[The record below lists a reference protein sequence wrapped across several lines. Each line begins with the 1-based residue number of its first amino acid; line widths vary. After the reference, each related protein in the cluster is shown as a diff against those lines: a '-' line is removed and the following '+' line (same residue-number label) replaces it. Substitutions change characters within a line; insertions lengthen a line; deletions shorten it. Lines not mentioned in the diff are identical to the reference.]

1 MNKQT
6 DKEPQTAASAPPVPS
21 APGAYDPDPP
31 AAASAP
37 MKKPRASVLKPLTLE
52 EVLNYEPPPGSM
64 LVGDGVIEAGGVALL
79 YGPPGSFKGFAVG
92 HLMACGARG
101 SGRWLGHEVRERF
114 ASLWINCEN
123 GRRRL
128 RNQFERM
135 ELPADAGDYI
145 FNTDIPDV
153 WNVTDQH
160 FVEELRTTVTARQI
174 KLVVVDT
181 VSNFTADEL
190 AKDFAAFFAGIHAA
204 LSVIPWKVAV
214 LLVHHARKPKE
225 GDRSARGLLH
235 TISGHQTLQR
245 RSRCI
250 LYMGRVTDELD
261 EKRVVAA
268 CLKCSDSAEAEGH
281 KVAVR
286 LNEKSALEEIPDFDW
301 SEWAAGSNAGN
312 GTKGGAKVTLEHLRE
327 IFDDGEKWLTRAE
340 ARDALMSVANVARN
354 TAYEALED
362 EGRFS
367 KELRKNPGNGK
378 ISVRKVGE

>member
-1 MNKQT
+1 MTTRTK
-6 DKEPQTAASAPPVPS
+6 KPESPAVPT
-21 APGAYDPDPP
+21 APGPYDPDPP
-31 AAASAP
+31 ARAAEAAP
-37 MKKPRASVLKPLTLE
+37 AGKPARASVLKVLTLDD
-52 EVLNYEPPPGSM
+52 VLSYEPPPGSL

-101 SGRWLGHEVRERF
+101 GGTWLGHEVRERF

-135 ELPADAGDYI
+135 DLPPDARDYL

-153 WNVTDQH
+153 WSVADPH
-160 FVEELRTTVTARQI
+160 FVEELRATVTARQI
-174 KLVVVDT
+174 KLVIVDT

-204 LSVIPWKVAV
+204 LAVIPWKVAV

-261 EKRVVAA
+261 EKRVVAV
-268 CLKCSDSAEAEGH
+268 CLKCSDSAEAEGR
-281 KVAVR
+281 KVAVQ
-286 LNEKSALEEIPDFDW
+286 LNGKSELEELTEFDW
-301 SEWAAGSNAGN
+301 NEWAAGSAGS
-312 GTKGGAKVTLEHLRE
+312 GKKGRAVTLEHLRE
-327 IFDDGEKWLTRAE
+327 IFDNGEKWLRRSE
-340 ARDALMSVANVARN
+340 AAAALMEAADVGRSAAYDALKKDGPFANW
-354 TAYEALED
+354 
-362 EGRFS
+362 
-367 KELRKNPGNGK
+367 LRENPATGA
-378 ISVRKVGE
+378 ISVQGEEG